1 MTPLEQTDPAVSA
14 PKASTRLIALAEFIA
29 LLAFALVSKQVLDPY
44 FWRYS
49 GPVSL
54 GITLLVFAGYMRLRG
69 WSWTSYGLPSFP
81 GPGRDGQ
88 RGKKRWLALKVF
100 LVFVAFAAVVASIQ
114 LGSVAL
120 DIAFMQVEPEGVED
134 RWGAIE
140 GNLPLFLVWLGII
153 WTSAAF
159 GEEIFFRGFLIVQLQ
174 KVFGNTR
181 WGAVLAVVLAAAV
194 FGYGHYYYQGLRG
207 FVETGAIGLVFG
219 TLFLVYKRNLW
230 PLIIFHGL
238 IDTVGFTALYLGL
251 E

>member
-1 MTPLEQTDPAVSA
+1 MTPLEQTDPAVSV
-14 PKASTRLIALAEFIA
+14 PKVNGRLIALAEFIA
-29 LLAFALVSKQVLDPY
+29 FLAFALVSKQLLDPY

-54 GITLLVFAGYMRLRG
+54 GITLLVLAGYMRLRG

-100 LVFVAFAAVVASIQ
+100 LIFAAFGGVVASIQ
-114 LGSVAL
+114 LGSAAL

-174 KVFGNTR
+174 KVFGDTR
-181 WGAVLAVVLAAAV
+181 WGAVLAVVLAAMV

-207 FVETGAIGLVFG
+207 FVETGTIGLAFG
-219 TLFLVYKRNLW
+219 TLFLVFRRNLW

-238 IDTVGFTALYLGL
+238 IDTAGFTVMYLGL